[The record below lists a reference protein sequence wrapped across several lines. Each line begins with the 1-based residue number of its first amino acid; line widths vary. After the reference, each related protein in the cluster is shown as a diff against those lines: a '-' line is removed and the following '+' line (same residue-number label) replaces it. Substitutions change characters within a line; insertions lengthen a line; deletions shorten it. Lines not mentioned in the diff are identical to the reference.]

1 MSNLPKDLYMQR
13 EDWVT
18 DPILAY
24 KSLMANQTLVKP
36 NSQKIYVYMWS
47 KFCRWMEKELIR
59 IDRCDANHFQ
69 TFMDKGNFTP
79 LYQRRYAQICDTV
92 WKHMNR
98 IGMNVRNPA
107 WRYLEKGKK
116 EEEGNKTAFLE
127 PEEIERFENL
137 LDQIF
142 STPIL
147 LKEGHAWDWVR
158 IRDASIA
165 ALMIGGGV
173 ALREA
178 VKLPVSGA
186 IPKGEALPLPFEGSE
201 EKSFN
206 TGVPEKHSVSGAIE
220 GAAAAVKESLTTQA
234 EGGAEEKTF
243 NTPRAPE
250 GGTVISGGKLRIPDI
265 GTQTG
270 RSAHLFD
277 IGLRAM
283 RIWPLWRKELPD
295 AQRNLYLFPA
305 KSRMRRGQDAAAGT
319 KTTITPAANP
329 DTISGAI
336 DKLLKEAGI
345 DREGVGAQALRN
357 TYAARLFEMGMKDDV
372 DVAYNMGLRLAG
384 SATRLRTAWEKP
396 KKQSAAAGQ
405 GSGQVGDILD
415 SLSLPGNLKEG
426 TQPSTQKDNS

>member
-1 MSNLPKDLYMQR
+1 
-13 EDWVT
+13 
-18 DPILAY
+18 
-24 KSLMANQTLVKP
+24 
-36 NSQKIYVYMWS
+36 
-47 KFCRWMEKELIR
+47 
-59 IDRCDANHFQ
+59 
-69 TFMDKGNFTP
+69 
-79 LYQRRYAQICDTV
+79 
-92 WKHMNR
+92 
-98 IGMNVRNPA
+98 
-107 WRYLEKGKK
+107 
-116 EEEGNKTAFLE
+116 
-127 PEEIERFENL
+127 
-137 LDQIF
+137 
-142 STPIL
+142 
-147 LKEGHAWDWVR
+147 
-158 IRDASIA
+158 
-165 ALMIGGGV
+165 MIGGGV

-186 IPKGEALPLPFEGSE
+186 IPKGEDLPLPFAGSE
-201 EKSFN
+201 EKSLN
-206 TGVPEKHSVSGAIE
+206 RETPEKHSVSGANQST
-220 GAAAAVKESLTTQA
+220 GAAAHVESGT
-234 EGGAEEKTF
+234 EEKTL
-243 NTPRAPE
+243 NTSRAPD

-305 KSRMRRGQDAAAGT
+305 KSRMRRGQDSAAGT

-345 DREGVGAQALRN
+345 DREGVGPQALRN

-384 SATRLRTAWEKP
+384 SATRLRTAWEKANKP
-396 KKQSAAAGQ
+396 AAAGQ

-415 SLSLPGNLKEG
+415 SLPLPGNLKDG
-426 TQPSTQKDNS
+426 TQSSTQKDNS